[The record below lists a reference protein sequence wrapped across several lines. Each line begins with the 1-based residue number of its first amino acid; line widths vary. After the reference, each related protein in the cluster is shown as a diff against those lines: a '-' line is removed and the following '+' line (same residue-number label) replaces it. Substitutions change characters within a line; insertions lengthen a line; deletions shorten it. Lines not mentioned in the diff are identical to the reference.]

1 MHRGGGVRRLSF
13 ITYVDIEA
21 RADEGRWYEVYLT
34 FRSQAF
40 ALDATQEEVR
50 KKLFAHMHYMGR

>member
-1 MHRGGGVRRLSF
+1 MSF